1 MSFGFGG
8 WPAPAAR
15 DTAEDEPFQ
24 DLIRSLKGLY
34 SSREYS
40 DLVISCGR
48 KEYHVHRAIVC
59 TQSDFFSTAC
69 RAGLKETQEGKVDLP
84 DDDPRLVHIMVH
96 YLYHFDYDIQLQY
109 KRSHSDGLETDGDG
123 TDVSEPIVDILVT
136 HAKVYALAEQY
147 MIRGLKAVALRQFK
161 AAATVSLDINDFLQ
175 ATWEVYTSTID
186 DDRGLRDVVV
196 ETFYKNSQWLDK
208 EEVRDVVKGLG
219 ALTYDLI
226 IYLRQHG
233 RF

>member
-1 MSFGFGG
+1 MS
-8 WPAPAAR
+8 
-15 DTAEDEPFQ
+15 
-24 DLIRSLKGLY
+24 
-34 SSREYS
+34 
-40 DLVISCGR
+40 
-48 KEYHVHRAIVC
+48 
-59 TQSDFFSTAC
+59 
-69 RAGLKETQEGKVDLP
+69 
-84 DDDPRLVHIMVH
+84 
-96 YLYHFDYDIQLQY
+96 LQY
-109 KRSHSDGLETDGDG
+109 KRSHSDGLETNGDG

-136 HAKVYALAEQY
+136 HAKVYALAEKY

-196 ETFYKNSQWLDK
+196 ETLYKNSQWLDK

-226 IYLRQHG
+226 TYLRQHG